1 MSFDWQ
7 RSQVSFLRLR
17 THPLV
22 LALVRGL
29 LLVVSAMLAPV
40 ASASAF
46 VVEIGIGAQGQSGCV
61 VTRSGGVRCWG
72 AQAFGLQL
80 PGVPLPFSLP
90 VDVPGLESGV
100 AAVSVGS
107 NHACVVTTAGGV
119 KCWGSDGFGQLG
131 RGGVL
136 AGDLPADVF
145 GLTGATRI
153 AAGQS
158 HSCAVTGAGG
168 VKCWGHGL
176 WGALGDGTNQDRNAP
191 VEVVGLPEPMI
202 DVAAG
207 SYSTCAIGA
216 SGSLWCWGYNASGQL
231 GNGTTAASSVPVAVT
246 GLDGGVKAVALG
258 YGEAFLGQPASESH
272 ACAVSASGGLAC
284 WGANA
289 HGQLGDGTTSDGAMA
304 KNVGALASDVVGD
317 VALGN
322 GRTCALL
329 ANRKAKCWGDN
340 ATGALG
346 DGTYQPST
354 LPVAVAE
361 LGVGVTAIA
370 TGFGTTCAV
379 TTLGEARCWG
389 LNNFGQLGDATTAS
403 RIRPAPVVGLGY
415 VRGSL
420 AAGEALSCAV
430 TAGGSARCWGRG
442 DSGQIGDGDHTSRPS
457 AVAVAGLSHDV
468 AAIDSATKHA
478 CAVDVAGQAF
488 CWGENSFGQLG
499 DGTLASHA
507 TPGAVTSLVADV
519 AQLALGW
526 MHTCAL
532 TSVGAVKCWGA
543 NDRGQLGDG
552 TTSPRPTAG
561 DVVGLSA
568 GVVAIAADAKSTCA
582 LTAAGEVKCW
592 GDNANGQLGDGT
604 TQDRLVP
611 VTVEGIGDIQS
622 VTVAM
627 LHACALAVD
636 GGVYCWGDN
645 QVGQLGDG
653 TSGDSL
659 TPIAVVG
666 LPDDVV
672 GIDASGGHT
681 CALTRTGEVSCWGWN
696 AAGQLGDGTRTDRAV
711 PVAPSGLPV
720 GATAISAGGGH
731 TCAAIDG
738 GAVRCWGGNVFGSL
752 GDGTQLDR
760 LTPVV
765 VRGLTADAQSLSA
778 GENHTC
784 LVTPS
789 GTVRCWGGNAFGQLG
804 VGTQLW
810 MSDVPVDVAGTAAEM
825 TRVSAGSTFSCALDE
840 GGVVRCWGDNES
852 GQLGDGTTVD
862 RPEPADVSNLAN
874 LQIAV
879 TTGEAHACALRVSG
893 DVKCWGGNADG
904 QLGDGTTIDRPVPQ
918 SLFPSGIVAIDAGR
932 RHTCALTSDGGVKC
946 WGSNDR
952 GQLGDGTTANK
963 GYPADVA
970 GLSSGVLA
978 ISAGALNT
986 CALTQDARVKC
997 WGENSFGGVGDGTIV
1012 DRLVPTE
1019 VSGVS
1024 DVRAISVGDGHACAL
1039 TDEDRV
1045 RCWGFNVR
1053 SQVGDG
1059 TTGDRLVA
1067 VDVVGLEE
1075 PVTAIS
1081 AGGNHTCA
1089 AGASGG
1095 IRCWGFNFSGQL
1107 GDGSTTVRWT
1117 PVQVVD
1123 VGDRTRFA
1131 QVSAGGRHAC
1141 AIAEDGRLDC
1151 WGANDF
1157 LQVGDGTSNRRAST
1171 VGVPGLDRGVA
1182 DVATGGD
1189 HTCTV
1194 TDAGAVF
1201 CWGRNSDGQVGDGTT
1216 VNRAGLVPVHGLASG
1231 IVALAAGGLHSCAL
1245 RSTGAVLCWGRNSS
1259 GQLGDSSGVNR
1270 LTPSSIVGLGSSVV
1284 AIAAGASHTCALT
1297 TGGAVYCWGLNN
1309 FGQVGDGTTVDKL
1322 APVPVAGL
1330 NSGVVAIA
1338 AGALHTC
1345 ALTNAGEAKCWGRGG
1360 SGQLGA
1366 GTPLTSSLTPVDVV
1380 ELPSGVVALSSGG
1393 DRTCVLTSSG
1403 RVWCWGIKSQY
1414 PVEESTLSDGI
1425 TAIGVGGGS
1434 LCAVTEAGR
1443 IVSCM
1448 ALTERRFMPECGD
1461 GLRDF
1466 SEACDDGN
1474 RVDDDCCSSICRIE
1488 DGAGCDGAA
1497 EPVSPEGGFVAT
1509 PDGGA
1514 LLTIPPGALASSAPI
1529 EIEGRAESSFG
1540 LGVAIPV
1547 AITRFGP
1554 SGQTFATPVTVTLSW
1569 RDEDDDHNVD
1579 GAGPFLGSE
1588 KYLKIW
1594 HDGVAISGYCS
1605 DPQHTT
1611 GTCTTSCCEPA
1622 ANRWTFQVSSFSE
1635 LTLGLLPC
1643 ADLVRARLTLGE
1655 LQKPGESTLSL
1666 KGDVQMSASDLSRLD
1681 PLVDGLRISVGGT
1694 AGAAVELAVPGGAY
1708 DKIGRS
1714 GWKVNRA
1721 RTSWTYTD
1729 ARRTPPSPWSG
1740 VTKVVVKRSTRVQ
1753 GLVSIGVKGKKGSF
1767 PTVLPLTAEVGL
1779 VPGACFDATPT
1790 CIPNRAGTALTC
1802 R

>member
-7 RSQVSFLRLR
+7 RSQVSLLRLR
-17 THPLV
+17 EHPLV

-40 ASASAF
+40 ESASAF
-46 VVEIGIGAQGQSGCV
+46 VVEIGIGAQGQSGCA

-80 PGVPLPFSLP
+80 PGVPLPFSSP

-136 AGDLPADVF
+136 LGDLPADVL
-145 GLTGATRI
+145 GLTGATHI

-158 HSCAVTGAGG
+158 HSCAITAAGG

-191 VEVVGLPEPMI
+191 VDVVGLPEPMI

-207 SYSTCAIGA
+207 SYSTCAVGA

-231 GNGTTAASSVPVAVT
+231 GNGTTTASNVPVEVT
-246 GLDGGVKAVALG
+246 GLGGGVEAVALG
-258 YGEAFLGQPASESH
+258 YGEAFLGQPATESH
-272 ACAVSASGGLAC
+272 ACAVIAGGGLAC

-289 HGQLGDGTTSDGAMA
+289 HGQLGDGTTSDRATA
-304 KNVGALASDVVGD
+304 NAAVSALASDAVAD

-346 DGTYQPST
+346 DGTYEPRT
-354 LPVAVAE
+354 LPVVVAE

-370 TGFGTTCAV
+370 TGLGTTCAV

-389 LNNFGQLGDATTAS
+389 LNDVGQLGDATIVS
-403 RIRPAPVVGLGY
+403 RIRPARVVGLGY

-420 AAGEALSCAV
+420 AAGESSSCAV
-430 TAGGSARCWGRG
+430 TAGGAARCWGRG
-442 DSGQIGDGDHTSRPS
+442 DFGQVGDGGYTSRPAAA
-457 AVAVAGLSHDV
+457 AVVGLSHDV
-468 AAIDSATKHA
+468 VAIDSATKHS

-488 CWGENSFGQLG
+488 CWGNNSSGQLG

-507 TPGAVTSLVADV
+507 TPVAVTSLVADV

-526 MHTCAL
+526 THTCAL
-532 TSVGAVKCWGA
+532 TSSGAVKCWGG

-552 TTSPRPTAG
+552 TTSPRATAG
-561 DVVGLSA
+561 DVVGLSE
-568 GVVAIAADAKSTCA
+568 GVVAISANAKSTCA
-582 LTAAGEVKCW
+582 LTAAGEVRCW
-592 GDNANGQLGDGT
+592 GDNAYGQLGNGT
-604 TQDRLVP
+604 TQDRHVP
-611 VTVEGIGDIQS
+611 VAVPGIGEVQS
-622 VTVAM
+622 ITVGM
-627 LHACALAVD
+627 NHGCALAVD
-636 GGVYCWGDN
+636 GDVHCWGDN
-645 QVGQLGDG
+645 Q
-653 TSGDSL
+653 
-659 TPIAVVG
+659 
-666 LPDDVV
+666 
-672 GIDASGGHT
+672 
-681 CALTRTGEVSCWGWN
+681 
-696 AAGQLGDGTRTDRAV
+696 AGQLGDGTYDQGLVPTAVVALPDEVVGIDAGAAHTCALTRAGEVSCWGYNGAGQLGDGTLINRAMPV
-711 PVAPSGLPV
+711 PAGDLPA
-720 GATAISAGGGH
+720 GAIAIAAGGGF
-731 TCAAIDG
+731 TCVTIAG
-738 GAVRCWGGNVFGSL
+738 GPVRCWGSNVFGAL

-789 GTVRCWGGNAFGQLG
+789 GTVRCWGANMFGQLG
-804 VGTQLW
+804 VGFPLW
-810 MSDVPVDVAGTAAEM
+810 MSDVPVDVAGAATGM

-862 RPEPADVSNLAN
+862 RPVPGDVTNLAN

-893 DVKCWGGNADG
+893 AVKCWGGNAYG
-904 QLGDGTTIDRPVPQ
+904 QLGDGTTFDRPTPQ
-918 SLFPSGIVAIDAGR
+918 FLFPSGVVAIDAGR
-932 RHTCALTSDGGVKC
+932 RHTCALTSTGGVKC

-952 GQLGDGTTANK
+952 GQLGDGTTDSK
-963 GYPADVA
+963 FYPADVA

-997 WGENSFGGVGDGTIV
+997 WGENNFGGVGDGTIV

-1024 DVRAISVGDGHACAL
+1024 GVRAISVGDAHACAL

-1045 RCWGFNVR
+1045 RCWGFNIR

-1059 TTGDRLVA
+1059 TAGDRLVA

-1081 AGGNHTCA
+1081 AGGSHTCA
-1089 AGASGG
+1089 AGANGG

-1123 VGDRTRFA
+1123 VGDRTHFA

-1157 LQVGDGTSNRRAST
+1157 LQVGDGTSNKRTST

-1182 DVATGGD
+1182 GVATGGD
-1189 HTCTV
+1189 HTCAV
-1194 TDAGAVF
+1194 TDAGAAF
-1201 CWGRNSDGQVGDGTT
+1201 CWGRNSDGQLGDGSI
-1216 VNRAGLVPVHGLASG
+1216 VNRSGPVPVHGLASG
-1231 IVALAAGGLHSCAL
+1231 IVALAGGGLHTCAL
-1245 RSTGAVLCWGRNSS
+1245 RNDGGVRCWGRNSS

-1270 LTPSSIVGLGSSVV
+1270 VTPSQVVMFYPTV

-1297 TGGAVYCWGLNN
+1297 INGSVYCWGLNN

-1322 APVPVAGL
+1322 APVPVVGL
-1330 NSGVVAIA
+1330 SSGVVAIA

-1345 ALTNAGEAKCWGRGG
+1345 ALTSAGEVKCWGRGG
-1360 SGQLGA
+1360 AGQLGA
-1366 GTPLTSSLTPVDVV
+1366 GTPLTTALTPVDVV
-1380 ELPSGVVALSSGG
+1380 QLPSGVVTLSAGG
-1393 DRTCVLTSSG
+1393 DRTCVLTPPG
-1403 RVWCWGIKSQY
+1403 RVWCWGIKSPY
-1414 PVEESTLSDGI
+1414 PVEESTLAEGI
-1425 TAIGVGGGS
+1425 TAIGVGGGN
-1434 LCAVTEAGR
+1434 LCAATEAGR

-1466 SEACDDGN
+1466 SESCDDGN

-1488 DGAGCDGAA
+1488 DGAGCDAAA
-1497 EPVSPEGGFVAT
+1497 EPVSPTGGFVAT

-1514 LLTIPPGALASSAPI
+1514 LLSIPPGALTNPVPI

-1540 LGVAIPV
+1540 LGIALPV
-1547 AITRFGP
+1547 AVTRFGP
-1554 SGQTFATPVTVTLSW
+1554 GGQTFAAPVTVTMSW

-1579 GAGPFLGSE
+1579 GAGPFLGNE

-1594 HDGVAISGYCS
+1594 HDGVVISGYCG
-1605 DPQHTT
+1605 DPQHTP

-1635 LTLGLLPC
+1635 LTLGVLPC
-1643 ADLVRARLTLGE
+1643 ADLVKARLTLSK
-1655 LQKPGESTLSL
+1655 LQKPGENTLSL
-1666 KGDVQMSASDLSRLD
+1666 KGDVQMSASDLSHLD
-1681 PLVDGLRISVGGT
+1681 PLVDGVRISLGGA

-1708 DKIGRS
+1708 DNLGRS

-1729 ARRTPPSPWSG
+1729 ARRSPPSPWSG
-1740 VTKVVVKRSTRVQ
+1740 VTKVVVKRSTRVP
-1753 GLVSIGVKGKKGSF
+1753 GLVSIGVKGTKGSY
-1767 PTVLPLTAEVGL
+1767 PTVLPLTVEVGL
-1779 VPGACFDATPT
+1779 FPGACFDATPT
-1790 CIPNRAGTALTC
+1790 CIPNREGTALTC